1 MLDLHYFELP
11 SRIPLAAATEGFAD
25 HKKIGSGGF
34 GRVYVATVDRLPL
47 TALLGSAPL
56 SLFSFES
63 RMSSRH
69 VLSLF
74 VVFNSFPLLVS
85 RSLELISSAA
95 DVRQGSSVAVKRAKS
110 GHSGGLMR
118 KFEGEIKMLKDCDH
132 PHLLPLL
139 GYCLSEDGPCLISPL
154 MRGGSLGIRLRPA
167 EANPEQLTLLGL
179 TRPLKPLTW
188 TQRVR

>member
-74 VVFNSFPLLVS
+74 VVIQLFPSS
-85 RSLELISSAA
+85 RQPFIGAHTVPRSSHL
-95 DVRQGSSVAVKRAKS
+95 RQMCGKA
-110 GHSGGLMR
+110 
-118 KFEGEIKMLKDCDH
+118 
-132 PHLLPLL
+132 HLW
-139 GYCLSEDGPCLISPL
+139 
-154 MRGGSLGIRLRPA
+154 R
-167 EANPEQLTLLGL
+167 
-179 TRPLKPLTW
+179 
-188 TQRVR
+188 

>member
-56 SLFSFES
+56 SLLFES

-74 VVFNSFPLLVS
+74 VVFNSFPLLAS
-85 RSLELISSAA
+85 RS
-95 DVRQGSSVAVKRAKS
+95 
-110 GHSGGLMR
+110 
-118 KFEGEIKMLKDCDH
+118 
-132 PHLLPLL
+132 
-139 GYCLSEDGPCLISPL
+139 SE
-154 MRGGSLGIRLRPA
+154 
-167 EANPEQLTLLGL
+167 L
-179 TRPLKPLTW
+179 TRGPAHLICGRCAARLIGGGEARQVGAFW
-188 TQRVR
+188 WAHAQV

>member
-74 VVFNSFPLLVS
+74 VVFNSFPLLAS
-85 RSLELISSAA
+85 RS
-95 DVRQGSSVAVKRAKS
+95 
-110 GHSGGLMR
+110 
-118 KFEGEIKMLKDCDH
+118 
-132 PHLLPLL
+132 
-139 GYCLSEDGPCLISPL
+139 SE
-154 MRGGSLGIRLRPA
+154 
-167 EANPEQLTLLGL
+167 L
-179 TRPLKPLTW
+179 TRGPAHLICGRCAARLICGGEARQVGAFW
-188 TQRVR
+188 WAHAQV